1 MLGYGPN
8 ELIGR
13 HAGVVLDPAEIRR
26 AHAVT
31 EAFGAAGTS
40 WPGLSVS
47 ARHRNGT
54 SLWLQTTVRPRQDAD
69 GTIRRIDGIARMVG
83 PDTDSIRA
91 RQRIT
96 ARIEAALAD
105 RSVRTAFQPIVALA
119 ANAVIGVEAL
129 SRFGGGP
136 TIGDDRWFA
145 DAASVGLGTE
155 LELLAVQRA
164 LTTAQLL
171 PEHLYVSVNASPAT
185 CLDPALT
192 ELITC
197 GPIDPA
203 RVVLELTEHD
213 AVTDYD
219 ALAAALKTLR
229 GRAVR
234 LAVDDAGSGFAS
246 FQHILRLRPDVI
258 KLDRCIVSGVD
269 TSPAGR
275 ALSAAVVSFA
285 ERIGAGVLGEGI
297 QTQAELSAVTELGM
311 HAGQGFFLGRPSLR
325 PADWARWRPGSKAT
339 RQVLSAVAGSQ
350 RGHTLATAA
359 TPVPTLSPVPAVS
372 LVPTA
377 PPIRGPAA
385 PGAPVGQVAC
395 SASGVTTV
403 DGADAATR
411 AAFEVLPYPTVI
423 LDRTGAI
430 IAVNRAWR
438 MFTLDNAGQPAA
450 TGAGVSY
457 VDVCARA
464 AASGSSDAAA
474 VLAGLRAVLTGQITE
489 STRDYSCDSPT
500 VNRWFTATIN
510 PLAGGG
516 AVVSHINIT
525 RRRRAE
531 LEIGQHA
538 GHDPLTGMA
547 NRALFTRRLATAVA
561 GPPTHGG
568 RPGVGVLR
576 IELRGVPQVRARVG
590 AAAGDELLLTAA
602 HRVGQLVGRDDTAAR
617 LADTTFAICATP
629 TTDNELSALAGRV
642 AAALAE
648 PVMICGHPVRVDA
661 GIGTYL
667 TVPTDT
673 ADQSLQAADQILYAA
688 AHPTSPTGRQPGRD
702 QG

>member
-1 MLGYGPN
+1 MWRTNRLAAVVNRPRRRRARTRRGRRHAGPLGAAPSHPPARSDAVTVWEWSVDAATEVFLSCGPASRVMLGYGPN

-83 PDTDSIRA
+83 PDTDGIRA

-311 HAGQGFFLGRPSLR
+311 HAGRASSWAARRCDRPTG
-325 PADWARWRPGSKAT
+325 PG
-339 RQVLSAVAGSQ
+339 G
-350 RGHTLATAA
+350 G
-359 TPVPTLSPVPAVS
+359 
-372 LVPTA
+372 
-377 PPIRGPAA
+377 
-385 PGAPVGQVAC
+385 
-395 SASGVTTV
+395 
-403 DGADAATR
+403 R
-411 AAFEVLPYPTVI
+411 AA
-423 LDRTGAI
+423 
-430 IAVNRAWR
+430 
-438 MFTLDNAGQPAA
+438 
-450 TGAGVSY
+450 
-457 VDVCARA
+457 
-464 AASGSSDAAA
+464 
-474 VLAGLRAVLTGQITE
+474 
-489 STRDYSCDSPT
+489 
-500 VNRWFTATIN
+500 
-510 PLAGGG
+510 
-516 AVVSHINIT
+516 
-525 RRRRAE
+525 
-531 LEIGQHA
+531 
-538 GHDPLTGMA
+538 
-547 NRALFTRRLATAVA
+547 
-561 GPPTHGG
+561 
-568 RPGVGVLR
+568 
-576 IELRGVPQVRARVG
+576 
-590 AAAGDELLLTAA
+590 
-602 HRVGQLVGRDDTAAR
+602 
-617 LADTTFAICATP
+617 
-629 TTDNELSALAGRV
+629 
-642 AAALAE
+642 
-648 PVMICGHPVRVDA
+648 
-661 GIGTYL
+661 
-667 TVPTDT
+667 
-673 ADQSLQAADQILYAA
+673 
-688 AHPTSPTGRQPGRD
+688 RQPGRCCPPSPAHNVATPWPRR
-702 QG
+702 QPPSLRFPPSQLFPSSPRHRRSAARQRRAHRSARSPARQAVSAPSTAQTPPPGPRSRCCRTRPSSSTGQARSSRSTGPGGCSRWTTPVNPPRPARGSATSTCAPAPPPPAVRTRPRCWPGCGPC